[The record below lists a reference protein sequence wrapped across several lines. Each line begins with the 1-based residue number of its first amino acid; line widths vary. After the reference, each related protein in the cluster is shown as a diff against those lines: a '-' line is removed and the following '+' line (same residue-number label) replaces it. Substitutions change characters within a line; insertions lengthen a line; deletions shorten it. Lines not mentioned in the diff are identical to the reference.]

1 MENQNQNENQ
11 SIAEVV
17 AGWMK
22 GAERA
27 AVGVVGND
35 TRVGSPEPRPDDAA
49 ANASAIDR
57 LWAAAA
63 HLGPFFGF
71 WLLAPLVVWLVKR
84 GGSEFARWH
93 SWQALV
99 LTLWSFFG
107 IVLGVLVLGL
117 AVLVAGLLD
126 KLGLR
131 DAPEYVVLVGA
142 LPVAFVVLFS
152 VAMSAIGGLKALRG
166 RPWTMPIIGGIARGR
181 TK

>member
-1 MENQNQNENQ
+1 MEDQSHNQ
-11 SIAEVV
+11 SIAGVV

-35 TRVGSPEPRPDDAA
+35 TRDGSREPRPDDGSTAA
-49 ANASAIDR
+49 SSLDR

-107 IVLGVLVLGL
+107 VVLGVLVLGL
-117 AVLVAGLLD
+117 AVLVGGLLD

-142 LPVAFVVLFS
+142 LPVGFVVLFS

-166 RPWTMPIIGGIARGR
+166 KPWTMPIIGRIARGR
-181 TK
+181 AK